1 METGRETRAEKGD
14 GPGAVPESTQVPTL
28 VPTLA
33 GSTLRAGGRLDSSGV
48 ASHGA
53 GVWLAYVVI
62 ELILE

>member
-1 METGRETRAEKGD
+1 METGRETRAEKGE
-14 GPGAVPESTQVPTL
+14 GPGAVPESTL